1 MYLQFDKDLALY
13 CGPAMAGIKAANLMS
28 CSQSAYPDLQEF
40 LPSYAK
46 ALAQR
51 GITLRKVCSCND
63 RLLLLVYR
71 QALLEKQLQNPQV
84 LALLAQDGYPISGT
98 MEDLLSHLEHRLA
111 TSCGFPHEIGLFLGY
126 PVEDV
131 VGFQIHRG
139 QNFKYCGHWKVYGDV
154 EKSCRLFHQFDRCR
168 KELLRRVS
176 GGQSILQIFTPR
188 PSYAYC

>member
-1 MYLQFDKDLALY
+1 MAAGNDASFLHICRSDIDTSETAIHAPETYAKARENLEAFVRKGYLVRDEKPSFYIYRQ
-13 CGPAMAGIKAANLMS
+13 I
-28 CSQSAYPDLQEF
+28 DLQEF

-98 MEDLLSHLEHRLA
+98 MEDRSGPLLWARHGWH
-111 TSCGFPHEIGLFLGY
+111 
-126 PVEDV
+126 
-131 VGFQIHRG
+131 
-139 QNFKYCGHWKVYGDV
+139 
-154 EKSCRLFHQFDRCR
+154 
-168 KELLRRVS
+168 
-176 GGQSILQIFTPR
+176 
-188 PSYAYC
+188 